1 MIKPFYEADG
11 VGGGAPPAP
20 VTTPAAEPTA
30 EPTGGVQNIMEALD
44 SAAPA
49 TPPAEPAPAAEPT
62 VPEQY
67 TFNLGE
73 GLTISD
79 EQQARLTEIAKSANM
94 TQETVDALLEMHSNI
109 MLDTIRQAEDQKNGW
124 VKECHEQGLADKVHL
139 GYAKK
144 CLDTFGGDKATQVLV
159 DTGAINHPE
168 VQRMLQRI
176 GALISEDTGATGGGN
191 PTPKP
196 LSDAEIMFPNSKY

>member
-11 VGGGAPPAP
+11 VGGGGAPATPAEPATPPA
-20 VTTPAAEPTA
+20 A
-30 EPTGGVQNIMEALD
+30 EPTGGVQNIMAALD
-44 SAAPA
+44 GAPA
-49 TPPAEPAPAAEPT
+49 TPAEPAPAAEPT

-144 CLDTFGGDKATQVLV
+144 CLDTFGGGKATQVLV

-176 GALISEDTGATGGGN
+176 GALISEDTGATGGGT

-196 LSDAEIMFPNSKY
+196 LTDEQLMFPNSKY

>member
-11 VGGGAPPAP
+11 VGGGGAPATPAEPATPPA
-20 VTTPAAEPTA
+20 A
-30 EPTGGVQNIMEALD
+30 EPTGGVQNIMAALD
-44 SAAPA
+44 GAPA
-49 TPPAEPAPAAEPT
+49 TPAEPAPAAEPT
-62 VPEQY
+62 VLEQY

-79 EQQARLTEIAKSANM
+79 EQQARLTEIAKNANM

-144 CLDTFGGDKATQVLV
+144 CLDTFGGGKATQVLV

-196 LSDAEIMFPNSKY
+196 LSDADIMFPNSKY

>member
-11 VGGGAPPAP
+11 VGGGALPAP

-30 EPTGGVQNIMEALD
+30 EPTGGVQNIMAALD
-44 SAAPA
+44 GAPA

-144 CLDTFGGDKATQVLV
+144 CLDTFGGGKATQVLV

>member
-1 MIKPFYEADG
+1 MKFKPFFEADG
-11 VGGGAPPAP
+11 GAAGGAPPMGGGE
-20 VTTPAAEPTA
+20 PA
-30 EPTGGVQNIMEALD
+30 N
-44 SAAPA
+44 
-49 TPPAEPAPAAEPT
+49 PPANPPADPTPGGAAGGEPAPPAA
-62 VPEQY
+62 PEQY
-67 TFNLGE
+67 AFNLGE

-79 EQQARLTEIAKSANM
+79 EQKSALTEIAKKANL
-94 TQETVDALLEMHSNI
+94 TQESVDALLKMHSDI

-144 CLDTFGGDKATQVLV
+144 CLDTFGGGKATQVLV

>member
-11 VGGGAPPAP
+11 AGGGGAPA
-20 VTTPAAEPTA
+20 TAAEPAAATPPAA
-30 EPTGGVQNIMEALD
+30 EPTGGVQNIMAALD
-44 SAAPA
+44 GAPA
-49 TPPAEPAPAAEPT
+49 TLAEPAPAAPAT
-62 VPEQY
+62 PEQY

-144 CLDTFGGDKATQVLV
+144 CLDTFGGGKATQVLV

-196 LSDAEIMFPNSKY
+196 LSDADIMFPNSKY